1 MINDRDSGATEK
13 DGFLDVNAVSIE
25 YQDAAI
31 ESLQETMTTVGKIS
45 DDELNQQ
52 MKNALANKTNAVL
65 EMIDLGL

>member
-13 DGFLDVNAVSIE
+13 DSFLNINVVAIE
-25 YQDAAI
+25 YQHAAI